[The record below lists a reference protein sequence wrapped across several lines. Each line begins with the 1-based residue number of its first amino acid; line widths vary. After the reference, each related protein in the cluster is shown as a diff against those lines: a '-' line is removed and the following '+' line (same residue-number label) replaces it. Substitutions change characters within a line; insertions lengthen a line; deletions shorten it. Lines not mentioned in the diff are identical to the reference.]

1 MPSSTHSNSSSN
13 IAGESLEEKTQ
24 LISKV
29 TRMKRIVSEPFVRL
43 YQSTESITSDD
54 PGPSGC
60 CSRSVSV
67 SNRESGRDEAKYA
80 RKPFYV
86 SPYEDNR
93 KPYYYT
99 PLADEEDKNSDQKYS
114 ARTQATLSRY
124 RYYSKLTPPSDKT
137 LVIPSH
143 IIPAQYYSLLPIPA
157 LTKGK
162 QGSIVLIFSV
172 WNTMMGTS
180 ILSMPWALHQAGFL
194 FGLFLMLFM
203 AAISLYTCY
212 RVLKSPQQAGVKT
225 EILEFS
231 DIVALYLDQ
240 YYGLDEESTGLDSV
254 IAPTC
259 GNAVCH
265 ISNYHGGDN
274 PSTISPAT
282 ISPDDNDTFG
292 LSNFA
297 TVAFTATSA
306 TPNYTTPSYILPA
319 NFRIYESIWNEV
331 KTVPLYLVILLLPL
345 MNFKSPTFF
354 TKFNS
359 LGTLSVAYLIIF
371 VSLKTGS
378 CGVHFDF
385 ETIPQ
390 IRTLFP
396 ALTGILALAY
406 FIHNAI
412 ISIMRN
418 QKKPENNA
426 RDLTIAY
433 ILVAATYVFVA
444 SAFYIMFP
452 LDKGCI
458 QDNFLNNFRGDDVL
472 TFAARVGLLFQMTTV
487 FPLIAYIFRIQVM
500 HALFGSIYPS
510 LKHVVML
517 NVLLSAICILFAR
530 FLPQIGTIIRFCGS
544 FSGLA
549 YIFTLPGIV
558 YMMEQKR
565 RKCLTN
571 TSIFL
576 HCIIIGLGVL
586 NFVGQ
591 FVILGAE

>member
-231 DIVALYLDQ
+231 DIVALYL
-240 YYGLDEESTGLDSV
+240 
-254 IAPTC
+254 
-259 GNAVCH
+259 AVCH